1 MILHFNSKFLSGYF
15 HFKVRTIKIPP
26 LGRKLVLKHL
36 GNFSFEELVVVII
49 FGMKLQFPE
58 NIHMYVYRYLGR
70 SIAVSVMVWWGMH
83 PNGI

>member
-15 HFKVRTIKIPP
+15 HFKVRTIKIL

-36 GNFSFEELVVVII
+36 GNFSFEVLVVVII

-58 NIHMYVYRYLGR
+58 NIHNVCIYLGR
-70 SIAVSVMVWWGMH
+70 SIAVRVMVWWGMQH